1 MAIKSIMFE
10 ICSKTSDDDSA
21 HVKATPGNQT
31 YVNSVWHQLRGCGT
45 TVYVQTEHALK
56 MQVLTRMVWRVD
68 RVKAG
73 HWLDNKEE
81 KAFLSVFTHF

>member
-10 ICSKTSDDDSA
+10 ICSKTSDDDNA

-56 MQVLTRMVWRVD
+56 MQVLTRTVWRVD

-73 HWLDNKEE
+73 HWLNNKEE